1 MMFGTQWA
9 MHEEDLRSLQ
19 AVIDRLVVDS
29 HSRSVYIV
37 DKAGQLVSQAGDTRD
52 VDGTSLAALAAG
64 CVAATGGLAEL
75 FGEEEFPSHFH
86 QGRHDNL
93 HMSLVGQRMILML
106 VFDESSSLGL
116 VRLRVKKAGG
126 QLARII
132 EEAQKRAEAE
142 SNQSDN
148 PLADITD
155 EDIDQLFAD

>member
-1 MMFGTQWA
+1 
-9 MHEEDLRSLQ
+9 
-19 AVIDRLVVDS
+19 
-29 HSRSVYIV
+29 
-37 DKAGQLVSQAGDTRD
+37 
-52 VDGTSLAALAAG
+52 
-64 CVAATGGLAEL
+64 VAATGGLAEL

-93 HMSLVGQRMILML
+93 HISLVGQRMILML

-116 VRLRVKKAGG
+116 VRLRVKKASG

-132 EEAQKRAEAE
+132 EEAQKKAEAE